1 MTDSEQLLEAKA
13 TAFLRDNESGARR
26 LLVNFAR
33 TLDLGGAEVCEAL
46 RSENAALQSTV
57 ASLEARVEEAA
68 RESRAADERIRA
80 AVAEAERRATAQATQ
95 HVASQMQAQYERA
108 SQERDRAREELLGT
122 RGSADRLR
130 AELDARND
138 EIARM
143 RESLV
148 EAEAARSRKAIESV
162 QSNMVGASQEEVL
175 ATELMTLFPFGSVSD
190 VSRSPHHMDLALALP
205 VSGENDCVIA
215 IESKSRKTANVDS
228 KEIAKFER
236 DFCEMGEAADGAV
249 LVARRRVDVVGGR
262 SEVVAHNLRRAS
274 PSTFYVDNCD
284 TEALA
289 RACILIYARR
299 LVSSPVMSSD
309 DSIVVSSSRAIGGL
323 SLEMVN
329 ETMRQ
334 VAVYIQ
340 RQNALI
346 ADFYAPLRSH
356 YVHHNVA
363 ADPLAASLVNL
374 RGVLDG
380 VQTEQVIQSLNLRG
394 SGVTVKKKQLAGGKP
409 TTSKAT
415 KKETTNKKRRRL
427 LDGAQTTA

>member
-13 TAFLRDNESGARR
+13 TAFLRDNESGACR

-57 ASLEARVEEAA
+57 ASLEARVAEAA

-143 RESLV
+143 REALV

-299 LVSSPVMSSD
+299 LVGSPAAPSD
-309 DSIVVSSSRAIGGL
+309 GTTLVVPSGGVGRVIDGL

-340 RQNALI
+340 RQNGLI

-394 SGVTVKKKQLAGGKP
+394 SGVTIKKKVSGGDKKRKRLT
-409 TTSKAT
+409 TTSSSS
-415 KKETTNKKRRRL
+415 
-427 LDGAQTTA
+427 